1 MRGDH
6 LINELEWFNKHR
18 HELLAEH
25 RGKWAVVHKQQLI
38 GVYDDFSS
46 AYGGGTAATDS
57 YELLVKQI
65 LEKEE
70 PIEISVNITHGLLY
84 GFRST

>member
-6 LINELEWFNKHR
+6 LIKEMEWFNEHR
-18 HELLAEH
+18 QELLAEH

-38 GVYDDFSS
+38 GVYDDFSL
-46 AYGGGTAATDS
+46 AYSGGVTATKS
-57 YELLVKQI
+57 PELLVTQI
-65 LEKEE
+65 LEEDE
-70 PIEISVNITHGLLY
+70 PIETSVNVTYGLLY